1 MKIERYLEYQKGLYQ
16 TLKLFAMNPIP
27 EDSMCNTCSP
37 SPKGSPYSGTFD
49 HSSDFSPDFR
59 TLRILKLLDICNHLM
74 YSCPLSPPLA
84 ALAT

>member
-16 TLKLFAMNPIP
+16 ALKLFDMKPLP

-37 SPKGSPYSGTFD
+37 SPKDSPYSGTFD
-49 HSSDFSPDFR
+49 HSSDYSPDFR
-59 TLRILKLLDICNHLM
+59 TLRILKLLDICNNLM
-74 YSCPLSPPLA
+74 YSCPLSLPLA